1 LLNSAVFSAGS
12 QTPLDATVRHLPIDL
27 IRPGTY
33 QARRSFDPERIA
45 ELAASIRESG
55 VVQPVVVRSLDDGY
69 ELLAGERRWRAA
81 QQAQLHEIP
90 AILRDDLS
98 DDEAMV
104 LGLIE
109 NLQRESLTPI
119 EAAAGLQFLADHY
132 ELTHAEAAKRIG
144 KSREYVSNY
153 LRLLKLAEPVQ
164 KLVNERLLTLGH
176 AKALAGLPAAMQP
189 GMAMDAVSGGWSV
202 RVLESRCRAAL
213 KDRTAGERAPRR
225 DAQWQA
231 LERELTEALGN
242 KVAID
247 FDGARG
253 ELRVAFHSL
262 DEFDGILERLGVR
275 TPGE

>member
-1 LLNSAVFSAGS
+1 M
-12 QTPLDATVRHLPIDL
+12 DAAVRHLPIDL
-27 IRPGTY
+27 IRPGTL
-33 QARRSFDPERIA
+33 QARRVFDPQRIE
-45 ELAASIRESG
+45 ELAASVRESG

-81 QQAQLHEIP
+81 QRAGLHEIP
-90 AILRDDLS
+90 AIVRDDLS

-132 ELTHAEAAKRIG
+132 GLTHAEAAKRVG

-164 KLVNERLLTLGH
+164 KLVNERLLSLGH
-176 AKALAGLPAAMQP
+176 AKALAGLPVNQQP

-202 RVLESRCRAAL
+202 RVLESRCRSAL
-213 KDRTAGERAPRR
+213 KQSGTASAPRRR

-231 LERELTEALGN
+231 VEQQLTEARREIALEFFRHIASAF
-242 KVAID
+242 KPE
-247 FDGARG
+247 GAGRRPAAG
-253 ELRVAFHSL
+253 PPAPDPAR
-262 DEFDGILERLGVR
+262 
-275 TPGE
+275 P

>member
-1 LLNSAVFSAGS
+1 MPHRPERLEAA
-12 QTPLDATVRHLPIDL
+12 VRHLPIDL
-27 IRPGTY
+27 IQPGTL
-33 QARRSFDPERIA
+33 QARRVFDPQGIE
-45 ELAASIRESG
+45 ELAGSIRESG
-55 VVQPVVVRSLDDGY
+55 VVQPVVVRSLGDGY

-81 QQAQLHEIP
+81 QQAELHEIP
-90 AILRDDLS
+90 AIVRDDLS

-119 EAAAGLQFLADHY
+119 EAATGLQFLADHY
-132 ELTHAEAAKRIG
+132 DLTHAEAAKRIG

-164 KLVNERLLTLGH
+164 KLVNERLLSLGH
-176 AKALAGLPAAMQP
+176 AKALAGLPSVMQP

-213 KDRTAGERAPRR
+213 KRAGAEADKPRR

-231 LERELTEALGN
+231 VEQQLTEALGN
-242 KVAID
+242 RVQID
-247 FDGARG
+247 FDGQKG
-253 ELRVAFHSL
+253 EFRVAFHSL
-262 DEFDGILERLGVR
+262 DEFDGILQRLGVEIS
-275 TPGE
+275 G

>member
-1 LLNSAVFSAGS
+1 
-12 QTPLDATVRHLPIDL
+12 LDAAVRQLPIDL

-33 QARRSFDPERIA
+33 QARRSFDAERIA
-45 ELAASIRESG
+45 ELANSIRESG
-55 VVQPVVVRSLDDGY
+55 VVQPVVVRSLGDGY

-81 QQAQLHEIP
+81 QHAQLHDIP
-90 AILRDDLS
+90 AIVRDDLS

-164 KLVNERLLTLGH
+164 KLVNERLLSLGH
-176 AKALAGLPAAMQP
+176 AKALAGLPLASQR

-202 RVLESRCRAAL
+202 RVLESRCRSAL
-213 KDRTAGERAPRR
+213 KRPAAGDALPRR

-231 LERELTEALGN
+231 LERDLTDKLGN
-242 KVAID
+242 KVSID
-247 FDGARG
+247 FDGTKG

-262 DEFDGILERLGVR
+262 DEFDGILQRLGVQ
-275 TPGE
+275 TSGE